1 MKNNLKDITKEN
13 VSEKIL
19 VRNEGGLCYE
29 LNSLLNAFL
38 RENGFNAILVFGVVF
53 NRGSNEWSP
62 TGRTHVLNIL
72 TYKGKKFVVDT
83 GFGGNCP
90 LKPVPLDST
99 IVTSRNGEF
108 RVRKEKSEFGDYILE
123 MKLKNRDL
131 EWGIGYAFDPV
142 DPVKGVC
149 DLNLV
154 QQVIAESPSSPFNK
168 RTILTKF
175 TEQGNVTLT
184 DTSLTQWIDGREVKT
199 QIDQTNFKKMAKQYF
214 GIEVN

>member
-1 MKNNLKDITKEN
+1 MNTINKLFRARIRFSQDKTVTFDRLHEIIEKTAKTIPFENLCIMKNNLKDITKEN

-38 RENGFNAILVFGVVF
+38 IENGFNAILVFGVVF
-53 NRGSNEWSP
+53 NRSSNEWSP

-72 TYKGKKFVVDT
+72 TYKEKNFVVDT

-90 LKPVPLDST
+90 LKPVPVDST

-123 MKLKNRDL
+123 MK
-131 EWGIGYAFDPV
+131 
-142 DPVKGVC
+142 
-149 DLNLV
+149 
-154 QQVIAESPSSPFNK
+154 
-168 RTILTKF
+168 
-175 TEQGNVTLT
+175 
-184 DTSLTQWIDGREVKT
+184 
-199 QIDQTNFKKMAKQYF
+199 
-214 GIEVN
+214 